1 METIRI
7 EDAPHFVGQKVR
19 LGAWLRNKRGSNKM
33 QFLQLRDGTGFFQG
47 VVAKEAVGEDIF
59 AKVKA
64 LTQETSMYLVGT
76 IRQDDRSD
84 FGYEMDVEDVTVVG
98 ESEGYPITPKEHGTD
113 FLMDHRHLYL
123 RHIQPFAVLRIR
135 NTLIAAT
142 YEFFNK

>member
-113 FLMDHRHLYL
+113 F
-123 RHIQPFAVLRIR
+123 
-135 NTLIAAT
+135 
-142 YEFFNK
+142 